1 MPRPDPARP
10 RPDSSGAHVPG
21 SSSAPGSTAGRAPG
35 SPPAGGAE
43 GLATAEE
50 IRETPE
56 FADLR
61 NSFRRFIFPMAAL
74 FLAWY
79 ALYVLLAALAPDF
92 MAQRVGGSTITVGL
106 LLGLGQFVSTF
117 VITMV
122 YRSWADRTFDPQATA
137 LRERIEGVA

>member
-1 MPRPDPARP
+1 VPRPDPARP
-10 RPDSSGAHVPG
+10 RDESPGAHVPG
-21 SSSAPGSTAGRAPG
+21 SAPDSSAGSTPGSTPG
-35 SPPAGGAE
+35 

-56 FADLR
+56 FAELQR
-61 NSFRRFIFPMAAL
+61 TFRRFIFPMAAL

-79 ALYVLLAALAPDF
+79 ALYVLLAALAPEF
-92 MAQRVGGSTITVGL
+92 MGQRLGGSTITVGL
-106 LLGLGQFVSTF
+106 VLGLGQFVSTF

>member
-1 MPRPDPARP
+1 MPRPDPARR
-10 RPDSSGAHVPG
+10 RPDSPGAHVPG
-21 SSSAPGSTAGRAPG
+21 SSTGGSTAGRAPG
-35 SPPAGGAE
+35 STPAGPS

-56 FADLR
+56 FAELR
-61 NSFRRFIFPMAAL
+61 RSFRRFIFPMAAL

-92 MAQRVGGSTITVGL
+92 MAQRLGGSTITVGL
-106 LLGLGQFVSTF
+106 VLGLGQFVSTF

-122 YRSWADRTFDPQATA
+122 YRSWADKSFDPQATA